1 MSRVRARVLELR
13 SRVSALMP
21 WRAVACRAVPSP
33 LLLMSSRVDITG
45 TYSPLQYT
53 SLCIISPAAGLSL
66 RIAFPRVHVSC
77 LVLFSS
83 LLLSSLLAHMFT
95 FDFTFTANATVLY
108 SSTSRAPA
116 FASPQ
121 MPRTSNRIALVLS
134 PSVALW
140 LWLCLWRDETR
151 RDEIVCDR
159 MRSGHSAIVLVWAR
173 AIGRRTERVVI
184 VSFSHVLYG
193 ILRICS
199 LMPVLR
205 LHSTVQYTVYT
216 VECT

>member
-21 WRAVACRAVPSP
+21 WRGVPCRAVPSP

-83 LLLSSLLAHMFT
+83 LVFS
-95 FDFTFTANATVLY
+95 
-108 SSTSRAPA
+108 SRAHA
-116 FASPQ
+116 
-121 MPRTSNRIALVLS
+121 
-134 PSVALW
+134 
-140 LWLCLWRDETR
+140 
-151 RDEIVCDR
+151 
-159 MRSGHSAIVLVWAR
+159 H
-173 AIGRRTERVVI
+173 
-184 VSFSHVLYG
+184 
-193 ILRICS
+193 
-199 LMPVLR
+199 LR
-205 LHSTVQYTVYT
+205 LHVHCQCYCSLLFNLSSSSFCFSTNATYFESNRSRVIAVRCSLA
-216 VECT
+216 VALSLAR